1 MFGWVFSRDL
11 THSLV
16 FLPQTHPENL
26 CLLSIPYL
34 VNHHCAGFPNKTF
47 WTFWRFSKLIAK
59 LGLHNSFTCLE
70 SSYPVIRVTWP
81 IVRWVGAWLHVLYKL
96 LHFDIGHKHQHLRF
110 SFQGSFALSSKYT
123 HFLFVLKSFSSWAD
137 LAWENCS
144 LFITQEGTDA
154 GQPSS
159 VRNWSRLCIW
169 VCEKSRDPAD
179 KWQGGSPERTSR
191 DESSHLGCVC
201 WVEGAN
207 RDISHLVFPVFS
219 VGMGGKKGDIWIFKN
234 SGVFEKPLRVGR

>member
-26 CLLSIPYL
+26 CLLSVPYL

-96 LHFDIGHKHQHLRF
+96 LHFDIRAQASASQVFLSGLLCTF
-110 SFQGSFALSSKYT
+110 FQIY
-123 HFLFVLKSFSSWAD
+123 SFSLCPKILFQLGWS
-137 LAWENCS
+137 S
-144 LFITQEGTDA
+144 LGKLFFVHNPG
-154 GQPSS
+154 
-159 VRNWSRLCIW
+159 RNGCRPTIL
-169 VCEKSRDPAD
+169 CEKLVSVV
-179 KWQGGSPERTSR
+179 
-191 DESSHLGCVC
+191 HLGV
-201 WVEGAN
+201 WEEPGPSRQMAGWLPWE
-207 RDISHLVFPVFS
+207 D
-219 VGMGGKKGDIWIFKN
+219 K
-234 SGVFEKPLRVGR
+234 